1 MYEQDYIMRMIKE
14 MIRFILKVLFKID
27 VEEPTVEL
35 LQNKEGQKGLE
46 KLLDMIDDGN
56 INEAEN
62 QIYELTEQTNMQ
74 SLEMALLFYSYLNEK
89 GDDFL
94 EQHDFSRR
102 EIKEGLQ
109 RLVALYGLSDIAGVY
124 LMDM

>member
-1 MYEQDYIMRMIKE
+1 MRMIKE

-62 QIYELTEQTNMQ
+62 QIYEMTEQTNMQ

-89 GDDFL
+89 SDDFL
-94 EQHDFSRR
+94 EQHDFGRR

-109 RLVALYGLSDIAGVY
+109 RLVALYGLSDIVEVY